1 MGVAMWCLFGLRE
14 VINLLQRRQRRRLPS
29 FPMVTGFPSG
39 EKSLCF
45 SFYPEVMN
53 AVQRDLVD
61 PFGRVIRDLRIS
73 VTDRCNFRCTY
84 CMPEEGM
91 EWLHRDDVLS
101 FEEIERIS
109 ALFVQR
115 FGVEGI
121 RLTGGEPTVRAG
133 IVTLVE
139 KLSHP

>member
-1 MGVAMWCLFGLRE
+1 M
-14 VINLLQRRQRRRLPS
+14 
-29 FPMVTGFPSG
+29 
-39 EKSLCF
+39 
-45 SFYPEVMN
+45 
-53 AVQRDLVD
+53 QRDLVD

-91 EWLHRDDVLS
+91 QWLDRDDVLS
-101 FEEIERIS
+101 FEEIKRIS

-139 KLSHP
+139 KLSHLGVDLAMTTNASRLTALAGDL